1 MVTDAPTK
9 HEGLKAWVE
18 DIAALTEPD
27 SIYWCDGSEAEYD
40 RLCQL
45 LIEKGTFQRLND
57 DKRPNSYIA
66 FSDPADVARVED
78 RTFICSKRSPSFMQ
92 CGLILLCVRAW
103 KNCWQSSA
111 TKYASNLA

>member
-40 RLCQL
+40 RL
-45 LIEKGTFQRLND
+45 
-57 DKRPNSYIA
+57 
-66 FSDPADVARVED
+66 
-78 RTFICSKRSPSFMQ
+78 
-92 CGLILLCVRAW
+92 
-103 KNCWQSSA
+103 
-111 TKYASNLA
+111 